1 MLKSYLPVGILE
13 WDGICLDES
22 AELSMF
28 CKCMGNSHKYRGKH
42 GSAHN
47 DDDQVYNVS
56 EVQIFLNMN
65 SHSLYVSTYMDN

>member
-28 CKCMGNSHKYRGKH
+28 CKCMGNTHKFRGKH
-42 GSAHN
+42 GPAHN

-56 EVQIFLNMN
+56 ELLEYEFSQ
-65 SHSLYVSTYMDN
+65 SLHFHIHG